1 MIGVDTNILVYSVR
15 PEMKFHSQAVRLIS
29 RLAEHSDPWAIPWP
43 CAYEF
48 LRVVTHPRVF
58 SPPSET
64 EEALETLE
72 QLRKSPSLVMLG
84 DGPAHF
90 RTMLAIMHQSG
101 ASGNLVHDAHIAAL
115 CVEHGVSEFY
125 TMDRDFARFPAL
137 KITRPF

>member
-1 MIGVDTNILVYSVR
+1 MSPLYESIVQKVDSL
-15 PEMKFHSQAVRLIS
+15 SQAEQLQLIS
-29 RLAEHSDPWAIPWP
+29 RLTE
-43 CAYEF
+43 
-48 LRVVTHPRVF
+48 RVGGKAPSGNTTSVF
-58 SPPSET
+58 SPPGET

-125 TMDRDFARFPAL
+125 TMDREFARFPAR